1 MKILPLQLALLG
13 LVLCAPVRAQE
24 TEYNIEYDKGLICET
39 QDQAQALVA
48 RLNGDDLDSAVRA
61 VNASEQDSQACRV
74 ATVAFVRGNTLATAR
89 TKSATF
95 QLVRI
100 LVLGVETAGGYRQ
113 VVPAAFV
120 SVFRVKEYAV

>member
-1 MKILPLQLALLG
+1 MKIPPLQLALLG
-13 LVLCAPVRAQE
+13 LVLCSPVRAQE
-24 TEYNIEYDKGLICET
+24 IEYDKGLICET
-39 QDQAQALVA
+39 QEQAQTLVA
-48 RLNGDDLDSAVRA
+48 RLNGDDFDSAVRA
-61 VNASEQDSQACRV
+61 VNAGEQDPQACRV

-89 TKSATF
+89 TKTATF
-95 QLVRI
+95 QLVRV